1 MSSERNINDEL
12 LFRYLSGTVVAE
24 EQAAIELW
32 LAEDESHQHQLEE
45 VRMMWA
51 AANVQKPAEVNA
63 EAAWLQLKQKIN
75 QGNKDRRI
83 ISWKTVWSS
92 AAAVILLIFGA
103 YVLQQFF
110 VKSSISSTADKP
122 FATIEQASTKPAS
135 ITDKAKTTQGES
147 QQTVAPNVPSAEVR
161 TKETIG
167 KAHTSGSSQEE
178 PLAAAEKKNEEICN
192 NTQCPL
198 EICIVQSLP
207 CDGNKETT
215 FAHCSLLQP
224 DASGLLHYKEYND
237 IDCRAKVREIR
248 ISKTNTGE
256 TIVLNETSSP
266 VTAQEFFDY
275 MTGYKTGN
283 IVAGNFESD
292 CDNPCME
299 QSINLDNRFG
309 TPVLH

>member
-12 LFRYLSGTVVAE
+12 LFRYLSGTVEVE

-32 LAEDESHQHQLEE
+32 LTEDESRQHQLEE

-51 AANVQKPAEVNA
+51 AANVQRPAEVNA

-75 QGNKDRRI
+75 QDNKDRRI
-83 ISWKTVWSS
+83 INWKTVWSS
-92 AAAVILLIFGA
+92 AAAVVLLIFGA
-103 YVLQQFF
+103 YVLQQVF
-110 VKSSISSTADKP
+110 VKSSTSDKP
-122 FATIEQASTKPAS
+122 FVAIEQPSTQPAS
-135 ITDKAKTTQGES
+135 IADKEKTIQEEPK
-147 QQTVAPNVPSAEVR
+147 QTATPDEPSAEVR
-161 TKETIG
+161 PAKETIG
-167 KAHTSGSSQEE
+167 RAHTSGSSEGE
-178 PLAAAEKKNEEICN
+178 PLATAEKKNEEICN

-224 DASGLLHYKEYND
+224 DASGLLHYKEYNN

-256 TIVLNETSSP
+256 TIVLNESSTP